1 MSWSAFE
8 AVPFPARSCWHPFTP
23 PFPTE
28 SVHLATIRHKGLST
42 VTNWPAPLG
51 SHTQTGPRSSTP
63 PRNTYQPLLISLQHS
78 FRASPP
84 LTRPHGVPSC
94 VGCLGSP
101 RGRKPRSSCHPNLLL
116 PICFPDPL
124 FCSRAPFEKEE
135 KVGRIPHWVLV
146 YRRSTL
152 KSFPSWKVSSFQT
165 STRTLYSC

>member
-1 MSWSAFE
+1 MASLHTTVSHRVGALGHHSPQRSQHRDQL
-8 AVPFPARSCWHPFTP
+8 ASSSGQPHADRPSPLHAAGKHLPAAANF
-23 PFPTE
+23 
-28 SVHLATIRHKGLST
+28 
-42 VTNWPAPLG
+42 
-51 SHTQTGPRSSTP
+51 SST
-63 PRNTYQPLLISLQHS
+63 LIQGP
-78 FRASPP
+78 PP

-116 PICFPDPL
+116 PTCFPDPL

-135 KVGRIPHWVLV
+135 TAGRIPHWVLV

-152 KSFPSWKVSSFQT
+152 KSFSSWEVSSFQT